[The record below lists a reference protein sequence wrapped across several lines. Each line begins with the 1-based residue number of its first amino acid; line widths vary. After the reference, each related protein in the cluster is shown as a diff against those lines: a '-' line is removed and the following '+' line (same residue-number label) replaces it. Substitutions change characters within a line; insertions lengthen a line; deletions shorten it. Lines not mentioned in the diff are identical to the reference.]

1 VGNLMKRF
9 VVEEEG
15 MELLEWA
22 IVAVLFALVAGAVF
36 ATLGTTVSSALTD
49 VNTKAFQPGSGS

>member
-9 VVEEEG
+9 IAEEEG

-36 ATLGTTVSSALTD
+36 ATLGSTVAGRLSS
-49 VNTKAFQPGSGS
+49 VNSKAFTP

>member
-1 VGNLMKRF
+1 VGNLIKRF

-36 ATLGTTVSSALTD
+36 ATLGTTVSSALTK
-49 VNTKAFQPGSGS
+49 VNTNAFPAAS

>member
-1 VGNLMKRF
+1 MGNLIKRF

-36 ATLGTTVSSALTD
+36 ATLGNTVATRLSD
-49 VNTKAFQPGSGS
+49 VNTKAFNPTGS

>member
-1 VGNLMKRF
+1 MGNLIKRF

-36 ATLGTTVSSALTD
+36 ATLGSTVANQLSNVGS
-49 VNTKAFQPGSGS
+49 KAFAS

>member
-1 VGNLMKRF
+1 VGNLIKRF

-36 ATLGTTVSSALTD
+36 STLGNTVASRLNQ
-49 VNTKAFQPGSGS
+49 VNTSAFQPTAS

>member
-1 VGNLMKRF
+1 MGNLIKRF

-36 ATLGTTVSSALTD
+36 ATLGTTVQTQLQN
-49 VNTKAFQPGSGS
+49 VNAKAFTPSGS

>member
-1 VGNLMKRF
+1 MGNLIKRF

-36 ATLGTTVSSALTD
+36 ATLGSTVATQLSN
-49 VNTKAFQPGSGS
+49 VNTSAFSKGS

>member
-1 VGNLMKRF
+1 
-9 VVEEEG
+9 

-36 ATLGTTVSSALTD
+36 ATLGSTVAQKLSDVGTSAF
-49 VNTKAFQPGSGS
+49 KQ

>member
-1 VGNLMKRF
+1 VGNLIKRF

-36 ATLGTTVSSALTD
+36 ATLGSTVSGQLSN
-49 VNTKAFQPGSGS
+49 VNSKAFSPSGS

>member
-1 VGNLMKRF
+1 MGNLIKRF

-36 ATLGTTVSSALTD
+36 ATLGTTVQGQLNN
-49 VNTKAFQPGSGS
+49 VNTKAFAS

>member
-1 VGNLMKRF
+1 VGNLIKRF
-9 VVEEEG
+9 IVEEEG

-36 ATLGTTVSSALTD
+36 ATLGTTVQSQLQR
-49 VNTKAFQPGSGS
+49 VNTSAFNPSGS